1 MATKNL
7 QLKTLNSS
15 DYVSVDPFNE
25 NFQKID
31 AMGVDYVTQ
40 TGKSGIWRY
49 QRWKSGKVEC
59 WGNYTDAKRDYT
71 TNFHGAYYPG
81 YGITTPKFPF
91 KFSESPVVN
100 ASVARY
106 LKEGSTTGYTGI
118 WDVFVT
124 SVTTE
129 LAGLVISSQT
139 SESNVAA
146 VVGLHVIGQ
155 LNS

>member
-1 MATKNL
+1 MATTNL
-7 QLKTLNSS
+7 SLKTLNGS

-31 AMGVDYVTQ
+31 ALGDDYVTSHGQ
-40 TGKSGIWRY
+40 SGIWRW
-49 QRWKSGKVEC
+49 QRWKSGKYEC
-59 WGNYTDAKRDYT
+59 WGNYI
-71 TNFHGAYYPG
+71 TNKHDFNVDFHGLYYPG
-81 YGITTPKFPF
+81 YGINTPKFPV

-124 SVTTE
+124 AVTTE
-129 LAGLVISSQT
+129 LAGLLISSQT
-139 SESNVAA
+139 KETAVSV
-146 VVGLHVIGQ
+146 VVGLHIIGQ
-155 LNS
+155 VN